1 MRRRI
6 LETTTFDLNSFV
18 DELGDAPSNHDVGSR
33 LWFENATMQV
43 WEVKMKAEERGP
55 FHAHT
60 RRYSGPSST
69 VAPASSAPLT
79 AA

>member
-43 WEVKMKAEERGP
+43 WEGNC
-55 FHAHT
+55 
-60 RRYSGPSST
+60 SGPSRRGSLIL
-69 VAPASSAPLT
+69 A
-79 AA
+79 